1 MPEDY
6 KFPLNNALPAR
17 QCSFS
22 LLNAFDFLRYSPSL
36 DGVFCVHCV
45 LFSNDNSHKLISL
58 PEKGWSIPLQNGRG
72 QGYDGAGNM
81 TGLHNGLQARVR
93 NLYPKMH
100 FHWCSGHC
108 LNLCLAKACEKV
120 KKVVDHVQEIT
131 IAFKYSAKREQYFK
145 EAILADSES
154 AQALGRKNKLVMLSE
169 RWAVP
174 INK

>member
-1 MPEDY
+1 MADECRDSAGRGEEKLALFFRYVWYDEETNTFSVHED
-6 KFPLNNALPAR
+6 FV
-17 QCSFS
+17 C
-22 LLNAFDFLRYSPSL
+22 FLHCERTSGEEL
-36 DGVFCVHCV
+36 FKVLMGGEDGGYMGR
-45 LFSNDNSHKLISL
+45 NQ
-58 PEKGWSIPLQNGRG
+58 IPLQNGRG

-145 EAILADSES
+145 EAILADSE
-154 AQALGRKNKLVMLSE
+154 
-169 RWAVP
+169 
-174 INK
+174 I